1 MGTSTRSQV
10 DKIQWK
16 SGGNMKMWHMVTG
29 ATLALLAG
37 HTLGGTEDGILG
49 TWVMPEGVAK
59 IEIYRCKEKY
69 CGKLVWLK
77 DPNFAMD
84 DEKDFAGKPKV
95 DRHNPDPARRGE
107 PVVGKQVLQGLTQ
120 NSAHTW
126 NDGEIYDTKSGTTYQ
141 CKAVLT
147 QQGTLEFRGFVG
159 VSLFGRTSVWT
170 R

>member
-1 MGTSTRSQV
+1 MCRQV
-10 DKIQWK
+10 GKTYSE
-16 SGGNMKMWHMVTG
+16 SGGNMAMWNMVVG
-29 ATLALLAG
+29 VTLALLAG
-37 HTLGGTEDGILG
+37 QTFGGTDDNILG
-49 TWVMPEGVAK
+49 TWTMPDGAAK

-77 DPNFAMD
+77 EPNFPME
-84 DEKDFAGKPKV
+84 DEKEFAGKPKV

-107 PVVGKQVLQGLTQ
+107 PVVGKEVLHGLTQ
-120 NSAHTW
+120 ISVNAWSS
-126 NDGEIYDTKSGTTYQ
+126 GEIYDTKSGTTYQ

-147 QQGTLEFRGFVG
+147 PQGSLEFRGFVG